1 MSVHADRRII
11 PLYGIIIHLDGVDYC
26 IIIQSGPFHSLR
38 RIMYNC
44 SRFFCFTWYNYLTIY
59 FLNIM
64 KRKLLLFV
72 VLLTGLT
79 STWAVDNGTLTVD
92 NIRNAVPGYRGSFD
106 LVLDTE
112 NLYAGYQVDIT
123 LPAGL
128 SYDGYSHGPLIDG
141 HAAMVTGTAPVI
153 FTVKASPTA
162 NFKAKTGTL
171 LTVYFTVASDAT
183 GTLSG
188 GKLSRIHFSDANAVD
203 YEMANVDFSVPVGN
217 TITLSEDET
226 EAPAAISGVDV
237 TVNRTLKGGMWNTL
251 VLPFDISS
259 GQIADVFGAGT
270 EVASFSGADVT
281 RTDGKT
287 TGIKV
292 NFTSLVGDMKA
303 HTPYIIKV
311 PSDLAQFTVESAA
324 ITTSSDPSIN
334 KGDEEE
340 YFKFV
345 GTYTTN
351 TDIPDGGLY
360 LMNNKFKY
368 SQGTSK
374 LKAFRGYFNFWR
386 KLSGYKTASAPA
398 ITLDVDGIST
408 GINALEL
415 DADKTADSYYT
426 VQGLQVSQPTKG
438 LYIVNGRKIII
449 K

>member
-1 MSVHADRRII
+1 MR
-11 PLYGIIIHLDGVDYC
+11 
-26 IIIQSGPFHSLR
+26 
-38 RIMYNC
+38 
-44 SRFFCFTWYNYLTIY
+44 
-59 FLNIM
+59 
-64 KRKLLLFV
+64 RKLLLFV
-72 VLLTGLT
+72 VMLTGLT
-79 STWAVDNGTLTVD
+79 GVWAQDNGTLTVA

-203 YEMANVDFSVPVGN
+203 YEMANVDFSVPVGS

-237 TVNRTLKGGMWNTL
+237 TVNRTLKANVWNTIC
-251 VLPFDISS
+251 LPFAMNSTQITLAFGSDA
-259 GQIADVFGAGT
+259 QIADFA
-270 EVASFSGADVT
+270 GADVT
-281 RTDGKT
+281 GAYDNDLGYYVTSA
-287 TGIKV
+287 IKV
-292 NFTSLVGDMKA
+292 NFTSVTEMEA
-303 HTPYIIKV
+303 HHPYIIKV
-311 PSDLAQFTVESAA
+311 TSEKTDFDISSVT
-324 ITTSSDPSIN
+324 ITAGEPTIN
-334 KGDEEE
+334 RGNETNYK
-340 YFKFV
+340 KMV
-345 GTYTTN
+345 GTYSTETT
-351 TDIPDGGLY
+351 IPDGGLY
-360 LMNNKFKY
+360 LMDNNFKY

-374 LKAFRGYFNFWR
+374 LKAFRAYFNFFN
-386 KLSGYKTASAPA
+386 KLEGYKTASAPA

-426 VQGLQVSQPTKG
+426 VQGLQVAQPTKG
-438 LYIVNGRKIII
+438 LYIVNGRKVII

>member
-1 MSVHADRRII
+1 MR
-11 PLYGIIIHLDGVDYC
+11 
-26 IIIQSGPFHSLR
+26 
-38 RIMYNC
+38 
-44 SRFFCFTWYNYLTIY
+44 
-59 FLNIM
+59 
-64 KRKLLLFV
+64 RKLLLFV

-79 STWAVDNGTLTVD
+79 GVWAADAGAIVSIS
-92 NIRNAVPGYRGSFD
+92 NIKNVVRGYSGSFD
-106 LVLDTE
+106 IVLNE
-112 NLYAGYQVDIT
+112 NCSTYWVTLGLDVQ
-123 LPAGL
+123 LPAGFTYTGYTPGGL
-128 SYDGYSHGPLIDG
+128 LTESHASNISTSDQGNNTHRFGSY
-141 HAAMVTGTAPVI
+141 AN
-153 FTVKASPTA
+153 PTA
-162 NFKAKTGTL
+162 NFTATQGVL
-171 LTVYFTVASDAT
+171 LT
-183 GTLSG
+183 
-188 GKLSRIHFSDANAVD
+188 IHFDVADNAESGYAYVKDASFTLGTTSYYAT
-203 YEMANVDFSVPVGN
+203 ETSALLAVGN
-217 TITLSEDET
+217 TVTLSEDET
-226 EAPAAISGVDV
+226 EAPAAISNVNV
-237 TVNRTLKGGMWNTL
+237 TVERTLKGGMWNTL

-259 GQIADVFGAGT
+259 SQIAAVFGTGT

-351 TDIPDGGLY
+351 MDIPDGGLY

-368 SQGTSK
+368 SSGSSK

-386 KLSGYKTASAPA
+386 KLYGYKTASAPA

-408 GINALEL
+408 GISSATL
-415 DADKTADSYYT
+415 DDKAGMPNEKYYT
-426 VQGLQVSQPTKG
+426 VQGLQVSQPKRG
-438 LYIVNGRKIII
+438 LYIVNGKKMIV

>member
-1 MSVHADRRII
+1 MR
-11 PLYGIIIHLDGVDYC
+11 
-26 IIIQSGPFHSLR
+26 
-38 RIMYNC
+38 
-44 SRFFCFTWYNYLTIY
+44 
-59 FLNIM
+59 
-64 KRKLLLFV
+64 RKLLLFV
-72 VLLTGLT
+72 VMLTGLT
-79 STWAVDNGTLTVD
+79 GVWAQDNDTLTVA

-203 YEMANVDFSVPVGN
+203 YEMANVDFSVPVGS

-237 TVNRTLKGGMWNTL
+237 TVNRTLKANVWNTIC
-251 VLPFDISS
+251 LPFAMNSTQITLAFGSDA
-259 GQIADVFGAGT
+259 QIADFA
-270 EVASFSGADVT
+270 GADVT
-281 RTDGKT
+281 GAYDNDLGYYVTSA
-287 TGIKV
+287 IKV
-292 NFTSLVGDMKA
+292 NFTSVTEMEA
-303 HTPYIIKV
+303 HHPYIIKV
-311 PSDLAQFTVESAA
+311 TSEKTDFDISSVT
-324 ITTSSDPSIN
+324 ITAGEPTIN
-334 KGDEEE
+334 RGNETNYK
-340 YFKFV
+340 KMV
-345 GTYTTN
+345 GTYSTETT
-351 TDIPDGGLY
+351 IPDGGLY
-360 LMNNKFKY
+360 LMDNNFKY

-374 LKAFRGYFNFWR
+374 LKAFRAYFNFFN
-386 KLSGYKTASAPA
+386 KLEGYKTASAPA

-426 VQGLQVSQPTKG
+426 VQGLQVAQPTKG
-438 LYIVNGRKIII
+438 LYIVNGRKVII

>member
-1 MSVHADRRII
+1 MR
-11 PLYGIIIHLDGVDYC
+11 
-26 IIIQSGPFHSLR
+26 
-38 RIMYNC
+38 
-44 SRFFCFTWYNYLTIY
+44 
-59 FLNIM
+59 
-64 KRKLLLFV
+64 RKLLLFV
-72 VLLTGLT
+72 VMLTGLT
-79 STWAVDNGTLTVD
+79 GVWAQDNGTLTVA

-203 YEMANVDFSVPVGN
+203 YEMANVDFSVPVGS

-237 TVNRTLKGGMWNTL
+237 TVNRTLKANVWNTIC
-251 VLPFDISS
+251 LPFAMNST
-259 GQIADVFGAGT
+259 QIASAFGSDAQIAELQSVTYDKEFNEDEDEDVVVGVKLTFGTVT
-270 EVASFSGADVT
+270 EMA
-281 RTDGKT
+281 
-287 TGIKV
+287 
-292 NFTSLVGDMKA
+292 A
-303 HTPYIIKV
+303 HHPYIIKV
-311 PSDLAQFTVESAA
+311 SSPKSEFSVSSVV
-324 ITTSSDPSIN
+324 ITTGTPSYNVGTSSNYKQFI
-334 KGDEEE
+334 
-340 YFKFV
+340 
-345 GTYTTN
+345 GTYTTEAI
-351 TDIPDGGLY
+351 IPDGGLY
-360 LMNNKFKY
+360 LMDNKFKY

-374 LKAFRGYFNFWR
+374 LKAFRAYFYLR
-386 KLSGYKTASAPA
+386 DKLYGYKTASAPA

-426 VQGLQVSQPTKG
+426 VQGLQVAQPTKG
-438 LYIVNGRKIII
+438 LYIVNGRKVII